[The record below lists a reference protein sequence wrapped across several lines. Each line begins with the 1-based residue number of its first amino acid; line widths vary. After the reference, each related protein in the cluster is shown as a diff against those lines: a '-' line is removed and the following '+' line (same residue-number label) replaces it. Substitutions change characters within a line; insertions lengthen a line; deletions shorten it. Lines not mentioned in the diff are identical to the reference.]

1 MKLGSQ
7 YKDQNR
13 PNFMSMY
20 LLWINTYCL
29 NSVLSVKV
37 GAFNQEKAL
46 VTSRGLLYDCE
57 NLRLKL

>member
-13 PNFMSMY
+13 PNFMPMH

-37 GAFNQEKAL
+37 GTFNQEKAL
-46 VTSRGLLYDCE
+46 VTSRGLLCDCE

>member
-7 YKDQNR
+7 YKDQNC
-13 PNFMSMY
+13 PNFMPMY
-20 LLWINTYCL
+20 FLWINTYCL
-29 NSVLSVKV
+29 NSILSVKK

-46 VTSRGLLYDCE
+46 VTSRSLLCDCE